1 MFVAKYLYLFVCM
14 FVCFVFLILPSLD
27 FFIKFTS
34 LPLLFLS
41 AESSSEVQVGID
53 ELMNITVSLENSEEN
68 SYNTHVILTY
78 PAGLSY
84 RKLTI
89 LQVSQGSPSGF
100 LGYRTVFDF
109 SVFCAF
115 DLNKGRIECNS
126 LDSDNGL
133 SRGKTD
139 CTIDKPIFRSKIK
152 VGRPLVWLYRWTAA
166 ADKVLP
172 TRLLSNS
179 IPGFLHCLLW
189 DRNLQSARQDDL
201 CHGKR
206 YQVFMWPAQ
215 LYMCI
220 LHLLQIFLFTFSL
233 FHFHILVRMRS
244 TPV

>member
-14 FVCFVFLILPSLD
+14 FFFFQFFLPWTFPSNS
-27 FFIKFTS
+27 F
-34 LPLLFLS
+34 PLLFLS

-89 LQVSQGSPSGF
+89 LQVSRGSPSGF
-100 LGYRTVFDF
+100 LGDRTVFDF
-109 SVFCAF
+109 SLFCAF
-115 DLNKGRIECNS
+115 DLNQGRIECNS

-152 VGRPLVWLYRWTAA
+152 VGRPLVWLYRWTASHSCWQSLTN
-166 ADKVLP
+166 LP
-172 TRLLSNS
+172 PLKFNSRLPSLSPMGS
-179 IPGFLHCLLW
+179 ELTVGSTGWSLSRQTLPGVYVTGTAVHV
-189 DRNLQSARQDDL
+189 
-201 CHGKR
+201 H
-206 YQVFMWPAQ
+206 VFSK
-215 LYMCI
+215 
-220 LHLLQIFLFTFSL
+220 FFSL
-233 FHFHILVRMRS
+233 NFHYFVFIF
-244 TPV
+244 